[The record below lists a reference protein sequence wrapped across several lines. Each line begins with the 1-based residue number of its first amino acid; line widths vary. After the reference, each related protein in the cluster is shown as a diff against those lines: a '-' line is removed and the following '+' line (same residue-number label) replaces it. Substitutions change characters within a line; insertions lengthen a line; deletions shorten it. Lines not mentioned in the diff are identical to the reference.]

1 MIYET
6 TYNQPKIKEAIDL
19 EVGSPYSLWRRLKMN
34 GIGSS
39 RFIIETTS
47 KRFDGVLNEVGDLNY
62 ANFEIRPKGV
72 LVHITKGLKRY
83 CWALPYPKLVLF
95 YTQNFS
101 VHGEGEFIR
110 FRKNNNYNES
120 LGFLRKLLFY
130 KNIFL
135 SQN

>member
-1 MIYET
+1 MIYDT
-6 TYNQPKIKEAIDL
+6 THKNPKTKEAINE
-19 EVGSPYSLWRRLKMN
+19 EVGKSYSFFSRIRMN
-34 GIGSS
+34 GIGSQ
-39 RFIIETTS
+39 RFIIEGTS
-47 KRFDGVLNEVGDLNY
+47 VSLAGLLNEVSDLNY
-62 ANFEIRPKGV
+62 ANFELRPRGV
-72 LVHITKGLKRY
+72 VVHITKGLKRY
-83 CWALPYPKLVLF
+83 SWALPFHKLVLF

-110 FRKNNNYNES
+110 FRKNKNFNES

>member
-1 MIYET
+1 MIYDT
-6 TYNQPKIKEAIDL
+6 THKDPKTKEAINE
-19 EVGSPYSLWRRLKMN
+19 EVGKSYSFFSRIRMN
-34 GIGSS
+34 GIGSQ
-39 RFIIETTS
+39 RFIIEGTS
-47 KRFDGVLNEVGDLNY
+47 VSLAGLLNEVSDLNY
-62 ANFEIRPKGV
+62 ANFELRPRGV
-72 LVHITKGLKRY
+72 VVHITKGLKRY
-83 CWALPYPKLVLF
+83 SWALPFHKLVLF

-110 FRKNNNYNES
+110 FRKNKNFNES

>member
-1 MIYET
+1 MIYDT
-6 TYNQPKIKEAIDL
+6 TLKNPKTKEAINE
-19 EVGSPYSLWRRLKMN
+19 EVGKSYSFFSRIRMN
-34 GIGSS
+34 GIGSQ
-39 RFIIETTS
+39 RFIIEGTS
-47 KRFDGVLNEVGDLNY
+47 VSLAGLLNEVSDLNY
-62 ANFEIRPKGV
+62 ANFELRPRGV
-72 LVHITKGLKRY
+72 VVHITKGLKRY
-83 CWALPYPKLVLF
+83 SWALPFHKLVLF

-110 FRKNNNYNES
+110 FRKNKNFNES